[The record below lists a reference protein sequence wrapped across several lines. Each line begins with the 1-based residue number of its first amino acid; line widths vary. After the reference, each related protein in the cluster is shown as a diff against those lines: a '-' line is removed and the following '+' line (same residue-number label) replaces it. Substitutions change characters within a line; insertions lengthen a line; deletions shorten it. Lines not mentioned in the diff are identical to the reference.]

1 MSVTF
6 ADYIAYM
13 KTADTFQPIAR
24 FEFLNPDETAFA
36 SFSGEV
42 TGGSLNVNRA
52 NGVRRSCNISVN
64 NIYNGFTPDP
74 RTFWINQKFKL
85 SLGYRINGED
95 FFIPQGIF
103 GVSNPQ
109 TTHIK
114 SQKEASISGVDKF
127 AFLNGQLKGRL
138 ASTYSIPLSTSVI
151 NSIKAILTE
160 SAVNDPVTPLLM
172 IDSTEI
178 TPYTIYKEYG
188 ATYADV
194 LLELDSILSYNMY
207 YDTNG
212 RFTCLPDIL
221 NSVKASQWDFSTQQ
235 TNDSNGK
242 TYLGIVQ
249 KYNFDEAYNI
259 VMVVGDN
266 VSGNL
271 ALGIARNDDPSSPLS
286 TMKIGEKLAPPITD
300 TVIDTDE
307 RAQDRA
313 NYEIKRYASLAVDA
327 TITSIP
333 LFHLDADQIITV
345 YDEHERLYG
354 ERFLINSLS
363 IPLAPNGGNMT
374 INASKANDLDFII
387 TND

>member
-13 KTADTFQPIAR
+13 KTVDTFQPIAR
-24 FEFLNPDETAFA
+24 FEFLNPDETAYA

-42 TGGSLNVNRA
+42 ISGSLNVNRA
-52 NGVRRSCNISVN
+52 NGVRRSCDISVN

-95 FFIPQGIF
+95 FFIPQGVF
-103 GVSNPQ
+103 RVSNPR

-114 SQKEASISGVDKF
+114 AQKEASISGVDKF
-127 AFLNGQLKGRL
+127 AFLKNILGV
-138 ASTYSIPLSTSVI
+138 TYDIPLSTNVI
-151 NSIKAILTE
+151 SAIKAILLE
-160 SAVNDPVTPLLM
+160 SAVNDPVAPMLM
-172 IDSTEI
+172 IDSAEV

-188 ATYADV
+188 RTYADV
-194 LLELDSILSYNMY
+194 LLELNSILSYNMF

-212 RFTCLPDIL
+212 RFTCTPDIL
-221 NSVKASQWDFSTQQ
+221 NSIKVSQWDYSTQQ
-235 TNDSNGK
+235 TSGSNGK

-249 KYNFDEAYNI
+249 EYNFDEAYNI

-266 VSGNL
+266 VNGNL

-300 TVIDTDE
+300 AVIDTDE
-307 RAQDRA
+307 KAQNRA

-345 YDEHERLYG
+345 YDEEENLFG
-354 ERFLINSLS
+354 ERFLINSLN